1 MNAVVTVFGPLGVVL
16 RSVINNHTNTS
27 LIFITF
33 RFHYSFAAQYFHKG
47 FIVGSIYQ
55 SACFLFLCV
64 YVFLGILCSAFLG
77 RKFYGSFWILFF
89 PQSLRQLGW
98 IGRLLHFNCMYRPAV
113 VAMEGFYTS
122 HAVVYPCQHM
132 LSVLTL
138 NRQNVF
144 HMGCL
149 DAVCCMRSSTF
160 VLRIRQCDSLT
171 RANLGTALNQ
181 YGVRDRGVSA
191 LRGRMFP
198 FTPIS
203 FLLLSLSFFPFF
215 HISSTFVVLSLPN

>member
-1 MNAVVTVFGPLGVVL
+1 MYRLALVTV
-16 RSVINNHTNTS
+16 
-27 LIFITF
+27 
-33 RFHYSFAAQYFHKG
+33 
-47 FIVGSIYQ
+47 
-55 SACFLFLCV
+55 
-64 YVFLGILCSAFLG
+64 
-77 RKFYGSFWILFF
+77 
-89 PQSLRQLGW
+89 
-98 IGRLLHFNCMYRPAV
+98 
-113 VAMEGFYTS
+113 EGFYTS
-122 HAVVYPCQHM
+122 RAVVYPCQLM

-138 NRQNVF
+138 NHQNVF
-144 HMGCL
+144 RIGCVG
-149 DAVCCMRSSTF
+149 AGCCIQRPTL

-171 RANLGTALNQ
+171 RANLGTVLNQ

>member
-1 MNAVVTVFGPLGVVL
+1 
-16 RSVINNHTNTS
+16 
-27 LIFITF
+27 
-33 RFHYSFAAQYFHKG
+33 
-47 FIVGSIYQ
+47 
-55 SACFLFLCV
+55 
-64 YVFLGILCSAFLG
+64 
-77 RKFYGSFWILFF
+77 
-89 PQSLRQLGW
+89 
-98 IGRLLHFNCMYRPAV
+98 MYRPAL
-113 VAMEGFYTS
+113 VAMEGSYTS

-138 NRQNVF
+138 NHQNVF

-149 DAVCCMRSSTF
+149 GAVCCMRSPTL

-171 RANLGTALNQ
+171 RANLGTVLNQ